1 VGGKVP
7 LRSRKR
13 DFGCLP
19 LLKNSKVITVWGI
32 KGGVG
37 KSTTSALLSAST
49 AARAKKRVLLID
61 ADFRDGASRFFL
73 GEEARNLK
81 GWYDVL
87 EIGGELDQYIH
98 TLYNGYL
105 HIIPSG
111 TIESAIKYSAE
122 IAEHGIEYAS
132 KKVAETLFTISE
144 YYDLIVMD
152 TPAASFADI
161 PILKCVISALNAKSV
176 LLSQAS
182 IVEIERTL
190 KIAEVTMGA
199 LPKAFVINQVNPRTI
214 ADPNERRMLI
224 NEVLNITAKNIK
236 TLVVLFM
243 TRLYRKIDWGSL
255 EVNMLLD
262 CISYLLW
269 RKGEAQACVTVTRGL
284 LDLELVHAITEIG
297 W

>member
-1 VGGKVP
+1 M
-7 LRSRKR
+7 
-13 DFGCLP
+13 
-19 LLKNSKVITVWGI
+19 WGI

-37 KSTTSALLSAST
+37 KSTTSALISAS
-49 AARAKKRVLLID
+49 AAAKAKRRVLLID

-87 EIGGELDQYIH
+87 EVGGELDKFIH

-105 HIIPSG
+105 HVIPSG

-122 IAEHGIEYAS
+122 IAEHGIEYAA

-161 PILKCVISALNAKSV
+161 PILKCVISSLDAKSV

-190 KIAEVTMGA
+190 KVAEVTMGF

-224 NEVLNITAKNIK
+224 NEVLNITSRKIK
-236 TLVVLFM
+236 TLVILFM
-243 TRLYRKIDWGSL
+243 TRLYRRIDWGSL

-262 CISYLLW
+262 CIAYLLW
-269 RKGEAQACVTVTRGL
+269 KKGRGQACMTVTRGL
-284 LDLELVHAITEIG
+284 LDMELVKAIAEIE

>member
-1 VGGKVP
+1 MP
-7 LRSRKR
+7 LRSKHRGVK
-13 DFGCLP
+13 CPILM
-19 LLKNSKVITVWGI
+19 KNSRIITVWGI

-37 KSTTSALLSAST
+37 KSTSSALISAS
-49 AARAKKRVLLID
+49 AAGKSKMRVLLID

-87 EIGGELDQYIH
+87 ERGGELDKYIH
-98 TLYNGYL
+98 TLFNGYL

-122 IAEHGIEYAS
+122 IAEHGIEYAAR
-132 KKVAETLFTISE
+132 KVAETLFTISE
-144 YYDLIVMD
+144 FYDLIVMD

-161 PILKCVISALNAKSV
+161 PILKCVITSLDAKSV

-190 KIAEVTMGA
+190 KIAETTMGQ
-199 LPKAFVINQVNPRTI
+199 LPKAFIINQINPRTLT
-214 ADPNERRMLI
+214 DPNERRMLV
-224 NEVLNITAKNIK
+224 NEVLNITSRNVK
-236 TLVVLFM
+236 TLVIPFM
-243 TRLYRKIDWGSL
+243 TRLYRRIDWGSL
-255 EVNMLLD
+255 EVNTLLD
-262 CISYLLW
+262 CIAYLFW
-269 RKGEAQACVTVTRGL
+269 KKGRPQSCIVTTRGL
-284 LDLELVHAITEIG
+284 MEMDLVKAIAEIK